1 MTNYF
6 RPPFVCAL
14 LLFVGWNISPA
25 QAQKNLSWAVGPG
38 LTQYGGDVNEGQTGS
53 HRAALNVE
61 GWYPLTDR
69 WQLKSG
75 LSVYGLRG
83 QDVDP
88 TRARSFRSRNVELY
102 SSALYYFRRGYLTP
116 FAYAGLGIA
125 TSRPR
130 GESQLGLWDLRDV
143 QPEGRRVPGLL
154 AMIPF
159 GLGLEYE
166 INPMLS
172 VVVDAAARYVLSDQL
187 DAVSQETVAQEALSP
202 LATDYYRS
210 LPDPAVRRLNEAGV
224 VAGGN
229 SATNDWYGMLL
240 IKLKFTPWT
249 GCLNPHRYARPQGRR
264 RGGKNYRPA

>member
-6 RPPFVCAL
+6 RPPFVCAW
-14 LLFVGWNISPA
+14 LLFVGWAISPA
-25 QAQKNLSWAVGPG
+25 HAQQRLSWAVGPG
-38 LTQYGGDVNEGQTGS
+38 LTQYGGDVNEGQIGG

-75 LSVYGLRG
+75 FSVYGLRG
-83 QDVDP
+83 RDVDP

-102 SSALYYFRRGYLTP
+102 SSALYYFRRGLLTP
-116 FAYAGLGIA
+116 FAYAGLGLT

-130 GESQLGLWDLRDV
+130 GESQLGMWDLRDV

-159 GLGLEYE
+159 GVGLEYE

-202 LATDYYRS
+202 LAIDYYQS
-210 LPDPAVRRLNEAGV
+210 LSDPVVRRLAENEPLT
-224 VAGGN
+224 GGN
-229 SATNDWYGMLL
+229 SATNDWYGILS
-240 IKLKFTPWT
+240 IKIKFTPWT
-249 GCLNPHRYARPQGRR
+249 GCLNPHRYSRPQGRQ
-264 RGGKNYRPA
+264 RGKRNYRPA